1 MDFEFTRDQKA
12 VLKLCRDFADSE
24 IRPRVR
30 ELEKSD
36 EFPRELFQKMGKLG
50 LFTMCVPRAAWGT
63 SRGSLCYCLAMKEI
77 SRADSGISVAMGVT
91 NMVAE
96 TIYKF
101 GTFEQQAEYLPK
113 IARGEFV
120 AGAFA
125 LTENSAGSDP
135 SAMRTTAELMEDGTY
150 LLNGEKT
157 FITSGNVADVVIV
170 FARTDPKKGH
180 HGITAFMVEPHY
192 EGFSVGKHEEK
203 LGLLSSCTV
212 SLFFENCR
220 VPARQILGGLNNGF
234 KLAMSALDSGRIG
247 IASQAVGIAEAAF
260 QASLEYVKT
269 HQLDGRPMSKNQLI
283 QFKLADMKK
292 KLAAAELLAYR
303 AAWLK
308 DREED
313 FTLEAATAKL
323 FATEACGEIV
333 SDAVQIHGFEG
344 YTEEYL
350 VEKYMRDAKITTI
363 YEGTSQI
370 QKIVIAKQ
378 LMESKKN
385 V

>member
-1 MDFEFTRDQKA
+1 MDFEFTKDQKA
-12 VLKLCRDFADSE
+12 VLKLCRDFADAE
-24 IRPRVR
+24 IRPRIR
-30 ELEKSD
+30 ELEQSN
-36 EFPRELFQKMGKLG
+36 EFPQDIFRKMGKLG
-50 LFTMCVPRAAWGT
+50 LFTLCVPRAAWGT
-63 SRGSLCYCLAMKEI
+63 SRGSLSYCLAMKEI

-101 GTFEQQAEYLPK
+101 GNFDQQGTYLPRF
-113 IARGEFV
+113 ASGEFV

-135 SAMRTTAELMEDGTY
+135 SAMRTTAERMEDGSY
-150 LLNGEKT
+150 VLNGEKT
-157 FITSGNVADVVIV
+157 FITSGNVADVIII
-170 FARTDPKKGH
+170 FARTDPAKGH
-180 HGITAFMVEPHY
+180 SGITSFLIEPDF

-203 LGLLSSCTV
+203 LGLLSSFTV
-212 SLFFENCR
+212 SIFFENCR
-220 VPARQILGGLNNGF
+220 VSEKQILGGLNNGF

-247 IASQAVGIAEAAF
+247 IASQAVGIAEAAL
-260 QASLEYVKT
+260 QASIEYVRT
-269 HQLDGRPMSKNQLI
+269 HESEGKPMVKNQLI
-283 QFKLADMKK
+283 QFKLADMEK

-308 DREED
+308 DREAD
-313 FTLEAATAKL
+313 FTLAAATAKL
-323 FATEACGEIV
+323 FASEACGEIV
-333 SDAVQIHGFEG
+333 SDAVQIHGLDG
-344 YTEEYL
+344 YTEKYL

-378 LMESKKN
+378 LLESREY
-385 V
+385 